1 MEVGLRKV
9 ERELA
14 NAGSV
19 RKQKDCNGIFGTRIA
34 ASDGDCKGSRMTALR
49 PCLEKLLETGVM
61 LFGVIVEWN
70 VCPEFTG
77 AVCDAAP
84 ATADLRD
91 RQETGQRRQRPGNSV
106 IPKLYEYLDEKLEW
120 NERGRSARLT

>member
-19 RKQKDCNGIFGTRIA
+19 RQQKDYDGIFSTGIT

-77 AVCDAAP
+77 AVCASDRRPARPPGDRP
-84 ATADLRD
+84 ATAKA
-91 RQETGQRRQRPGNSV
+91 G
-106 IPKLYEYLDEKLEW
+106 K
-120 NERGRSARLT
+120 